1 MERLNLSSLM
11 VANLG
16 IDEMLKVRGGEGP
29 VTPPPPIKTGTEED
43 IIL

>member
-1 MERLNLSSLM
+1 MERLNLSSLT

-16 IDEMLKVRGGEGP
+16 IDEMLMVRGGEGP
-29 VTPPPPIKTGTEED
+29 VIIPPPVKTGTEED